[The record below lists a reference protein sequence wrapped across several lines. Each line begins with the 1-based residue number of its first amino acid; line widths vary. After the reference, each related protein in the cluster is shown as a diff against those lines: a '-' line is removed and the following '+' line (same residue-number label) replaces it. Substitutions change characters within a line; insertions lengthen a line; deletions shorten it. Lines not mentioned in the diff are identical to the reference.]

1 MNLKCFFIV
10 LLFTIQSY
18 GQEKQFIVFFDFNK
32 DVPNESSQNKIV
44 MLVLENKNIEI
55 TRVFG
60 YCDSVDDS
68 KYNKDLAMRRVNSVM
83 SFFKSNAVR
92 INDKVELKSFGK
104 DFKYSKNQSDNRK
117 VEVFYNLVK
126 DNQAKIETTKT
137 LPKTLPKTPFSNKSD
152 KQLVKQVT
160 TENKENDIL
169 EVEDLEVLVE
179 KEKATLASKFDK
191 AKVGDLVRISNI
203 NFYFN
208 SEKVMEQSFPILDEL
223 FDIMLNDPTLTIEIH
238 GHICCNPN
246 PNDTKLSYR
255 RALVILKYL
264 TKRGIAV
271 NRLAFKGYG
280 SNDPIYKVPERN
292 EKERA
297 ANRRVEILIVA
308 KR

>member
-1 MNLKCFFIV
+1 MQKFFLLNV
-10 LLFTIQSY
+10 LLFSIFSFSQN
-18 GQEKQFIVFFDFNK
+18 KLIVFFDFNK
-32 DVPNESSQNKIV
+32 DTPNESSQAILNQWI
-44 MLVLENKNIEI
+44 LDNKNSEV
-55 TRVFG
+55 TKVLG

-68 KYNKDLAMRRVNSVM
+68 KYNKDLALRRVNSM
-83 SFFKSNAVR
+83 LDYFKSNAIR
-92 INDKVELKSFGK
+92 INEKVELISFGK
-104 DFKYSKNQSDNRK
+104 DFKYSKNQSENRK

-126 DNQAKIETTKT
+126 VKKEKIDTTKT
-137 LPKTLPKTPFSNKSD
+137 LPKTPFRNKSD
-152 KQLVKQVT
+152 NQIVEQGT

-208 SEKVMEQSFPILDEL
+208 SEKVMEQSFPLLEEL
-223 FDIMLNDPTLTIEIH
+223 LNIMLNNPTLTIEIH

>member
-10 LLFTIQSY
+10 LLFTVQSY

-32 DVPNESSQNKIV
+32 DVPNESSQYKINQW
-44 MLVLENKNIEI
+44 VLENKNIEV
-55 TRVFG
+55 TRVLG
-60 YCDSVDDS
+60 YCDSVDNS
-68 KYNKDLAMRRVNSVM
+68 MYNKDLAMRRVNSVM

-92 INDKVELKSFGK
+92 INDKIELKSFGK

-117 VEVFYNLVK
+117 VEVFYNLVN
-126 DNQAKIETTKT
+126 DNLTKIETT
-137 LPKTLPKTPFSNKSD
+137 KTLPKTPFSNKSG
-152 KQLVKQVT
+152 KQLLKQVT

-169 EVEDLEVLVE
+169 EIEDLEVLVE

-208 SEKVMEQSFPILDEL
+208 SEKVIEQSFPLLDEL
-223 FDIMLNDPTLTIEIH
+223 FDIMLNNPTLTIEIH

-264 TKRGIAV
+264 TKKGIAV

>member
-1 MNLKCFFIV
+1 MKKVTYFLFIFLPFFCYS
-10 LLFTIQSY
+10 Q
-18 GQEKQFIVFFDFNK
+18 KQFEVFFDFNK
-32 DVPNESSQNKIV
+32 DVPNELSQNKINQW
-44 MLVLENKNIEI
+44 VLDNKNVEI
-55 TRVFG
+55 IQVLG

-68 KYNKDLAMRRVNSVM
+68 KYNKDLAMRRVNAM
-83 SFFKSNAVR
+83 IKFFNNNNIKIADR
-92 INDKVELKSFGK
+92 VELNAIGK
-104 DFKYSKNQSDNRK
+104 DFKYSKNQSENRK
-117 VEVFYNLVK
+117 VEVFYNQLK
-126 DNQAKIETTKT
+126 DNQAKIEITKT
-137 LPKTLPKTPFSNKSD
+137 LPRRSFSNKSD
-152 KQLVKQVT
+152 KQLLKQVT
-160 TENKENDIL
+160 TEDKENDIL

-203 NFYFN
+203 NFFFN
-208 SEKVMEQSFPILDEL
+208 SEKVMEQSFPLLDEL
-223 FDIMLNDPTLTIEIH
+223 FDIMLNNPTLTIEIH

-246 PNDTKLSYR
+246 PNDTKLSFR

-292 EKERA
+292 ELERA

>member
-10 LLFTIQSY
+10 LLFTVQSY

-32 DVPNESSQNKIV
+32 DVPNESSQNKID
-44 MLVLENKNIEI
+44 MWVLENKNIEI

-92 INDKVELKSFGK
+92 INEKVELKSFGK

-137 LPKTLPKTPFSNKSD
+137 LPKTPFSNESD

-169 EVEDLEVLVE
+169 EIEDLEVLVE

-203 NFYFN
+203 NFFFN
-208 SEKVMEQSFPILDEL
+208 SEKVMEQSFPLLDEL
-223 FDIMLNDPTLTIEIH
+223 FDIMLNNPTLTIEIH

-246 PNDTKLSYR
+246 PNDTKLSFR

-292 EKERA
+292 EQERA

>member
-32 DVPNESSQNKIV
+32 DVPNESSQNKID

-60 YCDSVDDS
+60 YCDSVDNS

-117 VEVFYNLVK
+117 VEVFYNQIK
-126 DNQAKIETTKT
+126 DYQAKIETT
-137 LPKTLPKTPFSNKSD
+137 KTLPKTPFSNKSD
-152 KQLVKQVT
+152 KQLLQQVT
-160 TENKENDIL
+160 TENKDNDIL

-203 NFYFN
+203 NFFFN
-208 SEKVMEQSFPILDEL
+208 SEKVMEQSFPLLDEL
-223 FDIMLNDPTLTIEIH
+223 FDIMLNNPTLTIEIH

-246 PNDTKLSYR
+246 PNDTKLSFR

-292 EKERA
+292 EQERA

>member
-1 MNLKCFFIV
+1 MKKVTYFLFIFLPFFCYS
-10 LLFTIQSY
+10 Q
-18 GQEKQFIVFFDFNK
+18 KQFEVFFDFNK
-32 DVPNESSQNKIV
+32 DVPNELSQNKINQW
-44 MLVLENKNIEI
+44 VLDNKNVEI
-55 TRVFG
+55 IQVLG

-68 KYNKDLAMRRVNSVM
+68 KYNKDLAMRRVNAM
-83 SFFKSNAVR
+83 IKFFNNNNIKIADRVVLNA
-92 INDKVELKSFGK
+92 IGK
-104 DFKYSKNQSDNRK
+104 DFKYSKNQSENRK

-126 DNQAKIETTKT
+126 DNLAKIETT
-137 LPKTLPKTPFSNKSD
+137 KTPFSNKSD

-169 EVEDLEVLVE
+169 EIEDLEVLVE

-203 NFYFN
+203 NFFFN
-208 SEKVMEQSFPILDEL
+208 SEKVMEQSFPLLDEL
-223 FDIMLNDPTLTIEIH
+223 FDIMLNNPTLTIEIH

-246 PNDTKLSYR
+246 PNDTKLSFR

-292 EKERA
+292 ELERA

>member
-1 MNLKCFFIV
+1 MLNFHLLFV
-10 LLFTIQSY
+10 LLFSLSGFSQNKLDI
-18 GQEKQFIVFFDFNK
+18 FFDFNK
-32 DVPNESSQNKIV
+32 EVPNESSQYKIN
-44 MLVLENKNIEI
+44 LWVLENKNIEI
-55 TRVFG
+55 TRVLG

-83 SFFKSNAVR
+83 SFFKTNAVR

-117 VEVFYNLVK
+117 VEVFYNLVN
-126 DNQAKIETTKT
+126 DNLTKIETT
-137 LPKTLPKTPFSNKSD
+137 KTLPKTPFSNKSD
-152 KQLVKQVT
+152 KQLLKQVT
-160 TENKENDIL
+160 TEDKENDIL

-179 KEKATLASKFDK
+179 KEKATLASKFDI

-208 SEKVMEQSFPILDEL
+208 SEKVMEQSFPLLDEL
-223 FDIMLNDPTLTIEIH
+223 HNIMLNNPTLTIEIH

-264 TKRGIAV
+264 TKKGIAV

>member
-10 LLFTIQSY
+10 LLFTVQSY

-32 DVPNESSQNKIV
+32 DVPNESSQNKID
-44 MLVLENKNIEI
+44 MWVLENKNIEI

-92 INDKVELKSFGK
+92 INEKVELKSFGK

-126 DNQAKIETTKT
+126 DNQAKIETI
-137 LPKTLPKTPFSNKSD
+137 KTLPKTPFSNESD

-160 TENKENDIL
+160 TENKENHIL
-169 EVEDLEVLVE
+169 EFEDLEVLVE
-179 KEKATLASKFDK
+179 KEKATLASKFEK
-191 AKVGDLVRISNI
+191 AKKGDLVRISNV

-208 SEKVMEQSFPILDEL
+208 SEKVMEQSFPLLDEL
-223 FDIMLNDPTLTIEIH
+223 FDIMLNNPTLTIEIH

-297 ANRRVEILIVA
+297 ANRRVEILIVN
-308 KR
+308 K

>member
-1 MNLKCFFIV
+1 
-10 LLFTIQSY
+10 
-18 GQEKQFIVFFDFNK
+18 
-32 DVPNESSQNKIV
+32 
-44 MLVLENKNIEI
+44 
-55 TRVFG
+55 
-60 YCDSVDDS
+60 
-68 KYNKDLAMRRVNSVM
+68 
-83 SFFKSNAVR
+83 
-92 INDKVELKSFGK
+92 
-104 DFKYSKNQSDNRK
+104 
-117 VEVFYNLVK
+117 
-126 DNQAKIETTKT
+126 
-137 LPKTLPKTPFSNKSD
+137 
-152 KQLVKQVT
+152 VT

-169 EVEDLEVLVE
+169 EIEDLEVLVE

-203 NFYFN
+203 NFFFN
-208 SEKVMEQSFPILDEL
+208 SEKVMEQSFPLLDEL
-223 FDIMLNDPTLTIEIH
+223 FDIMLNNPTLTIEIH

-246 PNDTKLSYR
+246 PNDTKLSFR

-292 EKERA
+292 EQERA

>member
-10 LLFTIQSY
+10 LLFTVQSY

-32 DVPNESSQNKIV
+32 DVPNESSQNKID
-44 MLVLENKNIEI
+44 MWVLENKNIEI

-92 INDKVELKSFGK
+92 INEKVELKSFGK

-137 LPKTLPKTPFSNKSD
+137 LPKTPFSNESD

-169 EVEDLEVLVE
+169 EIEDLEVLVE

-203 NFYFN
+203 NFFFN
-208 SEKVMEQSFPILDEL
+208 SEKVMEQSFPLLDEL
-223 FDIMLNDPTLTIEIH
+223 FDIMLNNPTLTIEIH

-246 PNDTKLSYR
+246 PNDTKLSFR

-264 TKRGIAV
+264 TKRGIEV

-292 EKERA
+292 EQERA

>member
-1 MNLKCFFIV
+1 MW
-10 LLFTIQSY
+10 
-18 GQEKQFIVFFDFNK
+18 
-32 DVPNESSQNKIV
+32 
-44 MLVLENKNIEI
+44 VLENKNIEI

-68 KYNKDLAMRRVNSVM
+68 KYNKDLAKRRVNSVM

-92 INDKVELKSFGK
+92 INEKVELKSFGK

-137 LPKTLPKTPFSNKSD
+137 LPKTPFSNESD

-160 TENKENDIL
+160 TENKENHIL
-169 EVEDLEVLVE
+169 EFEDLEVLVE
-179 KEKATLASKFDK
+179 KEKATLASKFEK
-191 AKVGDLVRISNI
+191 AKKGDLVRISNI
-203 NFYFN
+203 NFFFN
-208 SEKVMEQSFPILDEL
+208 SEKVMEQSFPLLDEL
-223 FDIMLNDPTLTIEIH
+223 FDIMLNNPTLTIEIH

-246 PNDTKLSYR
+246 PNDTKLSFR

>member
-1 MNLKCFFIV
+1 MLNFHLLFV
-10 LLFTIQSY
+10 LLFSLSGFSQNKLDI
-18 GQEKQFIVFFDFNK
+18 FFDFNK
-32 DVPNESSQNKIV
+32 DVPNESSQYKIN
-44 MLVLENKNIEI
+44 LWVLENKNIEI
-55 TRVFG
+55 TRVLG

-104 DFKYSKNQSDNRK
+104 DFMYSKNQSDNRK
-117 VEVFYNLVK
+117 VEVFYYLVK

-137 LPKTLPKTPFSNKSD
+137 LPRTSFSNKSD
-152 KQLVKQVT
+152 KQLLKQVT
-160 TENKENDIL
+160 TEDKENDIL

-208 SEKVMEQSFPILDEL
+208 SEKVMEQSFPLLDEL
-223 FDIMLNDPTLTIEIH
+223 HNIMLNNPTLTIEIH

-264 TKRGIAV
+264 TKKGIAV